1 MEDEI
6 VEAVRVIS
14 DQITSVS
21 VVLVLMSSAGGLLQ
35 GHGISCW
42 RFVAGTWY
50 FLLEVCCRNMVFPAG
65 GLLQGH
71 GISCWRFLQGHGISC
86 WRFVAGT
93 WHFLLCYM
101 LLLLTTNGCSEPG

>member
-35 GHGISCW
+35 GHGISCC
-42 RFVAGTWY
+42 VI
-50 FLLEVCCRNMVFPAG
+50 LL
-65 GLLQGH
+65 
-71 GISCWRFLQGHGISC
+71 I
-86 WRFVAGT
+86 
-93 WHFLLCYM
+93 
-101 LLLLTTNGCSEPG
+101 TNGCSEPGAFVCRGKLCQISRYRDKSKT